1 MLESAM
7 KFTGERFLPS
17 IDGAIA
23 LEHLHRY
30 LVASLYVHNKDVLDI
45 ASGEGYG
52 SAMLASNAKT
62 VIGVDISEDAIAHA
76 TARYAAKNLEF
87 RAGNAAKI
95 PIEDASVDVV
105 VSFETIEHHDQ
116 HDEMFKEIKRVL
128 RPGGVLCMSS
138 PDKFTYSVLPKFKN
152 EYHVKELTKDEFQNL
167 LSKYF
172 KNFAITG
179 QKVSYGSIIGAGE
192 SQSSFYSWDGT
203 SLKKPCEAGVA
214 APIYLIAIASDAA
227 LPELTSGVLEAPIVE
242 SDAYMKLVGQY
253 NNLNEHNANVEHELV
268 RVSAEYCKIREQNMQ
283 LEQLLHDKD
292 FYLNSVLNS
301 KSWKIT
307 YPLRCLMRILRKMKI

>member
-1 MLESAM
+1 M
-7 KFTGERFLPS
+7 KFTGERFLPN

-52 SAMLASNAKT
+52 SAMLARNAKT

-95 PIEDASVDVV
+95 PLEDASVDVV

-116 HDEMFKEIKRVL
+116 HDEMFKEIRRVL

-172 KNFAITG
+172 KNFVITG
-179 QKVSYGSIIGAGE
+179 QKVTYGSIIGARDL
-192 SQSSFYSWDGT
+192 QSSFYSWDGS
-203 SLKKPCEAGVA
+203 SLERPCEAGVA
-214 APIYLIAIASDAA
+214 APIYLIAIASDAD
-227 LPELTSGVLEAPIVE
+227 LPEVTSGVLEAPIVE
-242 SDAYMKLVGQY
+242 SDAYMKLMGQY

-268 RVSAEYCKIREQNMQ
+268 RVRAEYCKIREQNMQ

-292 FYLNSVLNS
+292 VYLNSVLNS